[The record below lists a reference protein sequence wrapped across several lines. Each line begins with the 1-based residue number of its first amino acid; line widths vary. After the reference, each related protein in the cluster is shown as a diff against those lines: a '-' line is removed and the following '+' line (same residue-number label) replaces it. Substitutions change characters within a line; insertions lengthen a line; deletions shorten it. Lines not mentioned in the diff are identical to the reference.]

1 MCIQSIIAGERTEE
15 ILCSASKCIN
25 LTLVNSWTSLGD
37 GFLSHALSGKDSD
50 GQGCESTTGS
60 PKTDVYLD
68 MIDPFR
74 GLEIAFEILFSFDY
88 WGFKKNILEGQ
99 ERGFVSSHNPSTAFA
114 LIHLFWWWEL
124 QPSSCFQLLV
134 SMPAPSS
141 PCTTTT
147 AGVIVHV
154 HLTGELI
161 WLEINVFFQ
170 QIVFQL
176 GRLHDPCLCV
186 ASKSCASSVE
196 GMQGQAWAPR
206 GGKGWLNQA
215 IAKHLTVTCSRTNRS
230 SEDVAVTVYTAPG
243 KRRAVRARARS
254 PSSELYWS
262 WQGDADLHHL
272 RTCCTLSLCLSFIT
286 MASMCLT
293 TSGFYKWLSASAV
306 SFPHTCRSLF

>member
-1 MCIQSIIAGERTEE
+1 M
-15 ILCSASKCIN
+15 
-25 LTLVNSWTSLGD
+25 
-37 GFLSHALSGKDSD
+37 
-50 GQGCESTTGS
+50 GS
-60 PKTDVYLD
+60 PALLLFPAAGFHACTLLPLHHNNSRSDCARAFD
-68 MIDPFR
+68 TMI
-74 GLEIAFEILFSFDY
+74 
-88 WGFKKNILEGQ
+88 
-99 ERGFVSSHNPSTAFA
+99 
-114 LIHLFWWWEL
+114 WE
-124 QPSSCFQLLV
+124 
-134 SMPAPSS
+134 M
-141 PCTTTT
+141 
-147 AGVIVHV
+147 
-154 HLTGELI
+154 I

-186 ASKSCASSVE
+186 ASKSYASSVE

-272 RTCCTLSLCLSFIT
+272 RTCCTLSLCLFHHHGI
-286 MASMCLT
+286 
-293 TSGFYKWLSASAV
+293 GVPHNFWL
-306 SFPHTCRSLF
+306 L